1 MFNETTW
8 KEGEKLALE
17 YMKKKGYKILYTNF
31 SCIGVELDIVALHTK
46 SNQLKYLKQELAKK
60 LKKSKTNDEKMVLK
74 KIFENQKN
82 LIEDILVITEVKSRV
97 TNKFGKGF
105 EAVSKQKQQNI
116 IRGAKFLQKQE
127 KFSKMS
133 IRFDVASVDEGVVDY
148 IENAFVEQNA

>member
-1 MFNETTW
+1 
-8 KEGEKLALE
+8 
-17 YMKKKGYKILYTNF
+17 
-31 SCIGVELDIVALHTK
+31 
-46 SNQLKYLKQELAKK
+46 
-60 LKKSKTNDEKMVLK
+60 MVLK

-127 KFSKMS
+127 KFSKMNV
-133 IRFDVASVDEGVVDY
+133 RFDVASVDEGVVDY